1 MKYIQVFPGYRLE
14 FQLYLFGD
22 YSILSSYDIY
32 TMIHKYSMCMMFVAL
47 LQLLKNINLHFFL
60 QGVI

>member
-32 TMIHKYSMCMMFVAL
+32 TMSHKYSMCMMLVAL
-47 LQLLKNINLHFFL
+47 LQL
-60 QGVI
+60 